1 MEEENEQE
9 QSLIHISHLHP
20 LYLTDVQPQDHQLC
34 HACRLRCGGRA
45 YRCAPC
51 GYALHAA
58 CARLRRTVRHPAH
71 PAHPLALLLTP
82 PYTDG
87 AFACDACRRSSTAFT
102 LHCSGCRF
110 DLHLPC
116 AAMPQTLTHRSHPQH
131 PLALVHGRSRLVGY
145 VCDLCR
151 AGCDVSRWFYA
162 CAACDFGGHI
172 GCFAAEALP
181 RELYELHQQADQE
194 MQEGSSLALLQLQQ
208 QALEQRRQASD
219 AMARIRRTAGQN
231 AVMLT
236 ADPNQYVWRQ
246 R

>member
-1 MEEENEQE
+1 MLYFRNYGGAVPDPHQPPA
-9 QSLIHISHLHP
+9 P

-51 GYALHAA
+51 GYSLHAA
-58 CARLRRTVRHPAH
+58 CARLRRTLHHRAPG
-71 PAHPLALLLTP
+71 HPLPPPHP
-82 PYTDG
+82 PYPMAPSHATP
-87 AFACDACRRSSTAFT
+87 AVEAAQPSPSTAP
-102 LHCSGCRF
+102 
-110 DLHLPC
+110 LPLRPPP
-116 AAMPQTLTHRSHPQH
+116 AVRGMPQTLTHRSHPQH
-131 PLALVHGRSRLVGY
+131 PLALVHGGSGPAGY

-162 CAACDFGGHI
+162 CAACDFGGHV

-194 MQEGSSLALLQLQQ
+194 MQDASSVASLQLQQ
-208 QALEQRRQASD
+208 QALEGRRQASD

-236 ADPNQYVWRQ
+236 ADPNQYVWRW